1 MLNATITRDVLEAI
15 VAPPTTLESN
25 ELLRVEP
32 DGIEIHA
39 TDRSRE
45 AIVEV
50 SASEATFNSYC
61 AEKMETGIDLSKVAE
76 FLDIM
81 DDTDLIQ
88 IDIDAERDW
97 VTLTAGTLSYTFSLV
112 GPDDVLL
119 VFTPLDTEQPAAAV
133 ISGRKLDVPIELAD
147 MAGSRVRL
155 SVDSGSATFS
165 GTTDDMRD
173 TLHFEFGAADTE
185 RLQGSAVGI
194 PVALDY
200 FAPIQRVTPAD
211 TLVRFELGNRENVRL
226 QYPIAD
232 GAGSVT
238 ATFAGIAV

>member
-1 MLNATITRDVLEAI
+1 MLEYHPRRYHRSQRDSHSYSLDSLEVTTVLNATITRDVLEAI

-119 VFTPLDTEQPAAAV
+119 VFLLSIPNSPQRPSSRAGNWTCLSNWR
-133 ISGRKLDVPIELAD
+133 IWLAH
-147 MAGSRVRL
+147 AFV
-155 SVDSGSATFS
+155 
-165 GTTDDMRD
+165 
-173 TLHFEFGAADTE
+173 
-185 RLQGSAVGI
+185 
-194 PVALDY
+194 
-200 FAPIQRVTPAD
+200 
-211 TLVRFELGNRENVRL
+211 
-226 QYPIAD
+226 
-232 GAGSVT
+232 
-238 ATFAGIAV
+238 

>member
-1 MLNATITRDVLEAI
+1 VLNATITRDVLEAI

-97 VTLTAGTLSYTFSLV
+97 VTLTAGTHSHTRSHSWAPMTSSSYSLLSIPNSPQRPSSRAGNWTCLSNWR
-112 GPDDVLL
+112 
-119 VFTPLDTEQPAAAV
+119 
-133 ISGRKLDVPIELAD
+133 IWLAH
-147 MAGSRVRL
+147 AFV
-155 SVDSGSATFS
+155 
-165 GTTDDMRD
+165 
-173 TLHFEFGAADTE
+173 
-185 RLQGSAVGI
+185 
-194 PVALDY
+194 
-200 FAPIQRVTPAD
+200 
-211 TLVRFELGNRENVRL
+211 
-226 QYPIAD
+226 
-232 GAGSVT
+232 
-238 ATFAGIAV
+238 